1 MENSAIEAAPAAPE
15 GAPAVTAAAPEA
27 APAVTAAA
35 PEAAP
40 AAPSERAPDTGPD
53 PDNQPITDWG
63 AVRLDLREGQFDAA
77 VVEDFGRVATDMG
90 LTPNQARALAR
101 WQTEQI
107 AGARERMLESG
118 ARELSREWGAKA
130 ETNRQAVLSLISR
143 IDRLTGDDSFSR
155 ALGESGATCFPGVVR
170 GLLALARLTDED
182 SPGASGGASG
192 GMTEE
197 SAFDGLKTPLARRA
211 GPGDNERRIDS

>member
-1 MENSAIEAAPAAPE
+1 MENSVIEAAPAAPE
-15 GAPAVTAAAPEA
+15 GAPAVTAAAPEG
-27 APAVTAAA
+27 A

-40 AAPSERAPDTGPD
+40 AAPSEQAPDTGPD

-63 AVRLDLREGQFDAA
+63 AVRLDLPEGQFDAA

-118 ARELSREWGAKA
+118 ARELAQEWGAKA

-197 SAFDGLKTPLARRA
+197 SAFDGLKNALGEARRA
-211 GPGDNERRIDS
+211 RR

>member
-1 MENSAIEAAPAAPE
+1 MENSVIEAAPAAPE
-15 GAPAVTAAAPEA
+15 GAPAVTAAAPEG
-27 APAVTAAA
+27 A

-40 AAPSERAPDTGPD
+40 AAPSEQAPDTGPD

-63 AVRLDLREGQFDAA
+63 AVRLDLPEGQFDAA

-107 AGARERMLESG
+107 AGARE
-118 ARELSREWGAKA
+118 
-130 ETNRQAVLSLISR
+130 

-197 SAFDGLKTPLARRA
+197 SAFDGLKNALGEARRA
-211 GPGDNERRIDS
+211 RR